1 MDALQVATAQ
11 LSFQLWDDLIA
22 KAAGQ
27 QHRLVQ
33 STSPSAKITFDY
45 SNHTS
50 GNGTYANYWWSS
62 LNTSTHNG
70 TLSAGEIWLSSNW
83 TSNGDSGM
91 SPGGYGLTTMIHE
104 IGHSIGLSHPGTYN
118 AGNGGTITYEN
129 NAVFNQDNRK
139 YTVMSYFG
147 GYLPGSGWQQD
158 GTSLSY
164 LYPQT
169 PMVYDIAAIQGK
181 YGADTITRT
190 GNTTYGFNC
199 NLSSSDPEKK
209 IYDFNINHT
218 PIFTIWDAGGIDTL
232 DCSGYAGSQTI
243 NLTPGSYS
251 SVDGMIENVA
261 IAFNCFIE
269 KAIGGAGNDTLIAV
283 GYNTLTGG
291 AGADTFKIT
300 SGTNYITDLG
310 NGADI
315 LNVSSGALVS
325 ATAAG
330 NFTATSATINNGT
343 AYIDANGHTVNLA
356 SAGGS
361 NGWTIYNSSATGVTL
376 VGSTHNDIIYG
387 GLGAGTGYDVLTG
400 GAGADTFYII
410 SGTNAITDLGN
421 GADILNVSA
430 GATASATAYSNFTA
444 TSATIN
450 NGTASINANGHTVNL
465 ASAGGSNGWTIYNS
479 SATGVTLVG
488 STHNDI
494 ISGGTGNDI
503 LTGGGGIDTLTGGT
517 GADTFNIT
525 SGTNTITDLGNG
537 ADIMKVSAGAT
548 ASAKA
553 YGNFTATSATINNGS
568 ASINANGHTVNL
580 ASAGGSNGWTI
591 TNSSATGV
599 TLVGSAHNDIISG
612 GTGNDTLTG
621 GGGIDK
627 FLFNTAPNTS
637 TNHDTVT
644 DFVHTTDLLQF
655 SHAIFSAIT
664 AWASN
669 EFYSAAG
676 ATAGHISTDR
686 IVYNTTA
693 GNLYYDADGSGPGA
707 AVLVALIGTTTHPTL
722 DWHDIQLVA

>member
-1 MDALQVATAQ
+1 MSSPKPFDDSSALIFLGTTPTKPTFTTSQIIYQITTSWGGTLTGYTFQWPSSLSTISYSINSGTPTNGSGVPSEGGSHLVNMDALQVATAR

-33 STSPSAKITFDY
+33 STSPSAKITLDY
-45 SNHTS
+45 SNNTS
-50 GNGTYANYWWSS
+50 KDGTYSRPYGTTNP
-62 LNTSTHNG
+62 STHQA
-70 TLSAGEIWLSSNW
+70 TLSGDQIWLASDW
-83 TSNGDSGM
+83 GSNGDSGM
-91 SPGGYGLTTMIHE
+91 ALGGYGLTTMIHE
-104 IGHSIGLSHPGTYN
+104 IGHSIGLSHPGTYD
-118 AGNGGTITYEN
+118 AGNGGTITYAN

-300 SGTNYITDLG
+300 SGTNSITDLG

-315 LNVSSGALVS
+315 LNVSSGALVL

-343 AYIDANGHTVNLA
+343 AYID
-356 SAGGS
+356 
-361 NGWTIYNSSATGVTL
+361 
-376 VGSTHNDIIYG
+376 
-387 GLGAGTGYDVLTG
+387 
-400 GAGADTFYII
+400 
-410 SGTNAITDLGN
+410 
-421 GADILNVSA
+421 
-430 GATASATAYSNFTA
+430 
-444 TSATIN
+444 
-450 NGTASINANGHTVNL
+450 ANGHTVNL

-580 ASAGGSNGWTI
+580 ALAGGSNGWTI

>member
-1 MDALQVATAQ
+1 MSSPKPFDDSSALIFLGTTPTKPTFTTSQIIYQITTSWGGTLTGYTFQWPSSLSTISYSINSGTPTNGSGVPSEGGSHLVNMDALQVATAR

-33 STSPSAKITFDY
+33 STSPSAKITLDY
-45 SNHTS
+45 SNNTS
-50 GNGTYANYWWSS
+50 KDGTYSRPYGTTNP
-62 LNTSTHNG
+62 STHQA
-70 TLSAGEIWLSSNW
+70 TLSGDQIWLASDW
-83 TSNGDSGM
+83 GSNGDSGM
-91 SPGGYGLTTMIHE
+91 ALGGYGLTTMIHE
-104 IGHSIGLSHPGTYN
+104 IGHSIGLSHPGTYD
-118 AGNGGTITYEN
+118 AGNGGTITYAN

-376 VGSTHNDIIYG
+376 VGSTHNDII
-387 GLGAGTGYDVLTG
+387 
-400 GAGADTFYII
+400 
-410 SGTNAITDLGN
+410 
-421 GADILNVSA
+421 
-430 GATASATAYSNFTA
+430 
-444 TSATIN
+444 
-450 NGTASINANGHTVNL
+450 
-465 ASAGGSNGWTIYNS
+465 
-479 SATGVTLVG
+479 
-488 STHNDI
+488 
-494 ISGGTGNDI
+494 SGGTGNDI

-676 ATAGHISTDR
+676 ATHGHISTDR
-686 IVYNTTA
+686 IVYNTTT
-693 GNLYYDADGSGPGA
+693 GNLYYDADGSGSGA

-722 DWHDIQLVA
+722 DSHDIQLVA